1 LTGTN
6 RLATMSALQE
16 TEDHGFAVVGGHSRE
31 RAFERARRHSRRVRM
46 LRIAIPVAIV
56 TVLAGLTLLTWL
68 DPLRVLVRLPIDSG
82 KLVISGTK
90 ITMQAPKLSGYT
102 RDSRWY
108 EISALSAAQDVTKPD
123 IIELQDVRA
132 MIEADDKNTL
142 RLAAAAG
149 MFDRKTAV
157 LTLARD
163 ILLTST
169 GGYELRLTEAVIDT
183 RSGEI
188 VSDKPVE
195 LRMLQGTLNANRL
208 EVVKVGEIIRF
219 AGGVVLD
226 LPAGSTSPQ
235 GPAARSP

>member
-1 LTGTN
+1 MNHLP
-6 RLATMSALQE
+6 TMSALQE
-16 TEDHGFAVVGGHSRE
+16 TEDQGFAVSGRRDRE
-31 RAFERARRHSRRVRM
+31 REFKRALRHSRRVRM
-46 LRIAIPVAIV
+46 LRVAIPVAIV
-56 TVLAGLTLLTWL
+56 LILGGLMLVTWL

-108 EISALSAAQDVTKPD
+108 EISALSAAQDITKPD

-132 MIEADDKNTL
+132 MIDTDDKNTM
-142 RLAAAAG
+142 RLTAAAG

-157 LTLARD
+157 LTLGQD

-169 GGYELRLTEAVIDT
+169 GGYELRLNEVVIDT
-183 RSGEI
+183 KSGEI
-188 VSDKPVE
+188 VSNKPVE

-219 AGGVVLD
+219 AGGVVLN
-226 LPAGSTSPQ
+226 LPPGSTSPQ
-235 GPAARSP
+235 GPAAGNP